1 MEYINVFHRWQNRY
15 AQAAV
20 KCSGQSLFVRCR
32 GGTGYGVKTAW
43 GQKGCSLHFGSEG
56 FVLHTLRWSTHTHT
70 DTLSIHSSHF
80 TSSQL
85 SWPCQCVRLW
95 GDVAMWFRLNTLHWL
110 IGVRAA
116 EHVMDRR
123 KHTKRMASVILH
135 LHLPNAAP
143 PLPTHTHTQRMCFL
157 KDKYFISSGLPY
169 LCCFSTTVSL
179 IECACVFSLLYTVRS
194 EALLYLSPL
203 FVLPSIA
210 WLVADEETLTLSPHV
225 ADEYV
230 SMALYPISGS
240 QHCWCMAGIFV
251 FSEAF
256 GLRCN
261 LHDSAYTSRD
271 SLINILGI
279 SRFSL
284 PNSSIL

>member
-1 MEYINVFHRWQNRY
+1 MAESVCASSCKMLRSKFVCTMQRRYRLWSKNSVGTKGVFPPFWQWRFCITHFKMKYTHAHR
-15 AQAAV
+15 
-20 KCSGQSLFVRCR
+20 
-32 GGTGYGVKTAW
+32 
-43 GQKGCSLHFGSEG
+43 H
-56 FVLHTLRWSTHTHT
+56 
-70 DTLSIHSSHF
+70 TLSIHSSHF

-135 LHLPNAAP
+135 LHLPNAASP
-143 PLPTHTHTQRMCFL
+143 PNTHTHTQRMCFL